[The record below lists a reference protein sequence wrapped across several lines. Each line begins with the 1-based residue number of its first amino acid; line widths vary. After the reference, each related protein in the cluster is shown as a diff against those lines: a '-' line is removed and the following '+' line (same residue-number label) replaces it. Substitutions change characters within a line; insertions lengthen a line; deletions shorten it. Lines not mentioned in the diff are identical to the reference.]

1 MDNWTE
7 LKNLDSSK
15 LDSKAPSPGAQKPPA
30 PLLPAKEAA
39 HLILLLPRLLSL
51 SHCSELDAP
60 LHALSVPWEGYEP
73 APCIAQLNVPES

>member
-15 LDSKAPSPGAQKPPA
+15 LDSKAPSPAAQDPPA

-39 HLILLLPRLLSL
+39 HLILLPPRLLFLRVTVQSWMLPSMRSL
-51 SHCSELDAP
+51 FH
-60 LHALSVPWEGYEP
+60 GYEL
-73 APCIAQLNVPES
+73 APCIAQLSIPES